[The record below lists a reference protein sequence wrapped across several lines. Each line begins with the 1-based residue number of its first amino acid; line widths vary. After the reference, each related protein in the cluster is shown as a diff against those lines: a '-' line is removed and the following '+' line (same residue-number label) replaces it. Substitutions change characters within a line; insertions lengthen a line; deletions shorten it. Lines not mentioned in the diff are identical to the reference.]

1 MMKQSF
7 RGRTMD
13 ISNKKRMLSQTRR
26 LLLSA
31 CLLSTFAMGTVLAQS
46 AKSDFPQ
53 KPIKLVVPYPP
64 GGGADTLARVVASKM
79 SEKLDQQVVVENKP
93 GGNTA
98 IATAYVATQPADGY
112 TLLYVASSY
121 SINPSLYKL
130 RYSTEKDFAPIALI
144 AIVPLIIVTNNQSP
158 IHNIQELIALAKAK
172 PGVLTYGTYGA
183 GSPVHLAGELFQSMT
198 GTKLLHVPYK
208 GSAPSL
214 TDLMGGQVD
223 LVFGSIEPSLQ
234 LMSTEKIRP
243 LAVMTSERIPA
254 APQLPTVAES
264 GVPDFEASGWNGIVA
279 PAGTPQ
285 EIVNRLNRVINE
297 VVMQKDVHD
306 RLAKQGVVVDPKTP
320 EAFSLMIKH
329 EIDKWS
335 KLTKDVNIKLE

>member
-1 MMKQSF
+1 
-7 RGRTMD
+7 
-13 ISNKKRMLSQTRR
+13 
-26 LLLSA
+26 
-31 CLLSTFAMGTVLAQS
+31 
-46 AKSDFPQ
+46 
-53 KPIKLVVPYPP
+53 
-64 GGGADTLARVVASKM
+64 
-79 SEKLDQQVVVENKP
+79 
-93 GGNTA
+93 
-98 IATAYVATQPADGY
+98 
-112 TLLYVASSY
+112 
-121 SINPSLYKL
+121 
-130 RYSTEKDFAPIALI
+130 
-144 AIVPLIIVTNNQSP
+144 
-158 IHNIQELIALAKAK
+158 
-172 PGVLTYGTYGA
+172 
-183 GSPVHLAGELFQSMT
+183 
-198 GTKLLHVPYK
+198 
-208 GSAPSL
+208 
-214 TDLMGGQVD
+214 MGGQVD

-264 GVPDFEASGWNGIVA
+264 GVPGFEASGWNGIVA

-297 VVMQKDVHD
+297 VVTQKDVHD